1 MSSNRIAIF
10 GWGNPS
16 RGDDALGPL
25 LLERLEKGLPDGI
38 ALISD
43 FQLQIEHVTDM
54 PEHSLLLFIDA
65 AKDCPA
71 PFQFTRLSAVRDR
84 SYSSHSLSP
93 EALLSVY
100 QTVYRIP
107 APDAFLLA
115 IAGYGFEL
123 GAPLSEQA
131 QKNLDK
137 AITFVQ
143 VLLQTPSA
151 SSWDTRLTQ

>member
-1 MSSNRIAIF
+1 MSNNRIAIF

-25 LLERLEKGLPDGI
+25 LLERLEGC
-38 ALISD
+38 AATRVTD
-43 FQLQIEHVTDM
+43 FQLQIEHATDIVG
-54 PEHSLLLFIDA
+54 HSLLLFVDA
-65 AKDCPA
+65 AQDAPA
-71 PFQFTRLSAVRDR
+71 PFRFTRLSATRDR

-100 QTVYRIP
+100 QGVYRET

-123 GAPLSEQA
+123 GAPLGEQA
-131 QKNLDK
+131 QKNLEQ
-137 AITFVQ
+137 AIAFVQ
-143 VLLQTPSA
+143 VLLRTPLA
-151 SSWDTRLTQ
+151 EFWDSRLTL